1 MILSADIPLRLA
13 NCNLHSGI
21 APGPA
26 TPPHV
31 AVAFP
36 HSARATTF
44 EDMQSPVAFRHST
57 RSCPWRSSFQYVS
70 QTPFCAT
77 YRLWTFPGYFRTL
90 ALAAVSCAFST
101 PSAKR
106 SVLKMQTP
114 VKAEP
119 SLQPRVFSPASFSR
133 SRPAAVSSR
142 ETLKNK
148 VLGRHVRHTMIQCI
162 LMLLLPPVSAS
173 QLIICLLCGWA
184 GDMKTAHWHVSVTRI
199 FLATWVFPGYSS
211 CSQHNACLAPRWGD
225 QSFADMLRSESLNCL
240 TSWRVKFLFHCLDP
254 TGTNGPI

>member
-90 ALAAVSCAFST
+90 ALAAVLVRFFHPICQKKCSEDADSCESRALAAAACFFPCQLFQIEACCRLEPWNLEKQSAWQTCQTYHDPMHSNASATSRVSFST
-101 PSAKR
+101 NHLPAVWLSWWHENCPLTCVCN
-106 SVLKMQTP
+106 SD
-114 VKAEP
+114 
-119 SLQPRVFSPASFSR
+119 FSCDLGVSR
-133 SRPAAVSSR
+133 
-142 ETLKNK
+142 L
-148 VLGRHVRHTMIQCI
+148 
-162 LMLLLPPVSAS
+162 
-173 QLIICLLCGWA
+173 
-184 GDMKTAHWHVSVTRI
+184 
-199 FLATWVFPGYSS
+199 
-211 CSQHNACLAPRWGD
+211 
-225 QSFADMLRSESLNCL
+225 
-240 TSWRVKFLFHCLDP
+240 
-254 TGTNGPI
+254 

>member
-119 SLQPRVFSPASFSR
+119 SLQPRVFSLPAFPDRGPLPSR
-133 SRPAAVSSR
+133 AV
-142 ETLKNK
+142 K
-148 VLGRHVRHTMIQCI
+148 
-162 LMLLLPPVSAS
+162 P
-173 QLIICLLCGWA
+173 
-184 GDMKTAHWHVSVTRI
+184 
-199 FLATWVFPGYSS
+199 
-211 CSQHNACLAPRWGD
+211 
-225 QSFADMLRSESLNCL
+225 
-240 TSWRVKFLFHCLDP
+240 
-254 TGTNGPI
+254 